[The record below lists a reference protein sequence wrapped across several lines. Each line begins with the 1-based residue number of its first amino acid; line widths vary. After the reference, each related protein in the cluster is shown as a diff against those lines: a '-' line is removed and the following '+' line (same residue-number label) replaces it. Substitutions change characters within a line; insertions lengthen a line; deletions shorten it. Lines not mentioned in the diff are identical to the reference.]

1 MLEKFRLHIQ
11 QNLPFLTKGKVL
23 VAISGGIDSVVLAHI
38 LHKLQIQF
46 SLAHCNFKLREE
58 DSDKDEVFVQHLA
71 VELGVPCHNISFQT
85 KEYAKKNQLS
95 TQMAARELRYNWFKE
110 LQEEQSYSYVLTAHH
125 ANDNLETQL
134 INLTRGCSLNGLTGI
149 PEINGTVVRPLLPF
163 TRSEI
168 EQFTIA
174 YAIQWREDESNAST
188 KYVRNKIR
196 HDVIPELQELNPQLI
211 STFNTHLA
219 YLKKEHNVLK
229 FHLEQIK
236 NELCIEGDFL
246 QIDIKKLQKYPDYEV
261 YLRYI
266 LLPYQFTD
274 WKAIHDM
281 CTAQSGKVSY
291 SKTHKLLKDRN
302 YLVVSN
308 KNQERTTSVTNVLE
322 TDSAV
327 NYPVALDFKKV
338 LANKESSLTNVFVD
352 ADKLNY
358 PLQIRKKRD
367 GDYFYPAGMNGK
379 KKLSKYFKDEK
390 LSLFEKEA
398 IWLLC
403 DAKNTIIWIIGK
415 RLDARFD
422 VSKHTKNILRITQ
435 N

>member
-11 QNLPFLTKGKVL
+11 QNLSFLTKGKVL

-71 VELGVPCHNISFQT
+71 VELGVPCHSISFQT

-110 LQEEQSYSYVLTAHH
+110 LQEKQGYSYVLTAHH

-168 EQFTIA
+168 EQFTIT

-229 FHLEQIK
+229 FHLEQVK

-281 CTAQSGKVSY
+281 CTTQSGKVSY

-327 NYPVALDFKKV
+327 NYPVVLNFKKV
-338 LANKESSLTNVFVD
+338 LATKELSLTNVFVD

-358 PLQIRKKRD
+358 PLQIRKKQD

-403 DAKNTIIWIIGK
+403 DAKNTIIWIVGK